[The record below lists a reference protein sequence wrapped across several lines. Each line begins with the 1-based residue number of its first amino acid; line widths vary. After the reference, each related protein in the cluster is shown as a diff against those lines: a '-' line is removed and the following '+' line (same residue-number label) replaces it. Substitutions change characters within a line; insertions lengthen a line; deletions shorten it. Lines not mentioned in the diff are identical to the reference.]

1 MADAQRKIINLNGL
15 WDIEESTSGET
26 IPLRFNHKVEV
37 PGLVNMAKPS
47 FMDVDKFYG
56 KEYYS
61 NYWAGSGLVKLN
73 IKADTM
79 KIGYSFQK
87 RNYFWYHKII
97 ESIQGH
103 ELVILKI
110 NKAQF
115 GTVVWINGKKAGQS
129 SDCFASQYYD
139 ITSLINKTGKNRIT
153 IRIGAHPGVLS
164 PSIPA
169 GNDYENKIGLPEF
182 MTMFH

>member
-1 MADAQRKIINLNGL
+1 MEFFVNINSFSMRKLLLTLIILTVCSILADAQRKIINLNGL

-115 GTVVWINGKKAGQS
+115 GTVVWIMGKRPDRA
-129 SDCFASQYYD
+129 A
-139 ITSLINKTGKNRIT
+139 IAL
-153 IRIGAHPGVLS
+153 P
-164 PSIPA
+164 PSIM
-169 GNDYENKIGLPEF
+169 IL
-182 MTMFH
+182 HR